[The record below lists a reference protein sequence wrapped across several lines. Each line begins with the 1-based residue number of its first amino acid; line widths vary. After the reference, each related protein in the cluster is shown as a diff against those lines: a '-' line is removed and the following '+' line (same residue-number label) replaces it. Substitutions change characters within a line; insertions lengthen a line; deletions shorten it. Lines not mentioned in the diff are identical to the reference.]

1 MLIAFSY
8 SRTVACANGREKREL
23 AVIRQLARIS
33 HQDYSGHPA
42 LVR

>member
-23 AVIRQLARIS
+23 AVTQQAVLAEYAEEIGPNVS
-33 HQDYSGHPA
+33 S
-42 LVR
+42 